1 MKKIIVRL
9 LIALVVVLVLAVLAV
24 GLFLDKAIKSGVETF
39 GPKLTKV
46 DITLHSVSLSLF
58 SGSGTIKGLVVGN
71 PTGLQDTVGHQ
82 GRHRQPLPRAPFVA
96 VGQDFVKSI
105 NVQGPEITFE
115 TNLKNNNLKK
125 ILANVQEATGGGAK
139 EPAKPQEPAQP
150 KEAKPAKKL
159 EVDDF
164 VISGGKVHVAVTALG
179 GQSATIPLPDIHLQ
193 DLGTGPDGIT
203 PGELAKKVLE
213 AIEQGA
219 TQAAAGTVADIG
231 KGAVYLTKDF
241 GKPGQQRRGVS
252 HQGHRQP
259 VQEEVGSET
268 PHTPAP
274 PQRLSARSG

>member
-1 MKKIIVRL
+1 MKKIIVRT

-46 DITLHSVSLSLF
+46 DITLQSVSLSLF

-71 PTGLQDTVGHQ
+71 PPGFKTPSAIKVGTAS
-82 GRHRQPLPRAPFVA
+82 LSLEPRSLLSDKMV
-96 VGQDFVKSI
+96 VKSI

-115 TNLKNNNLKK
+115 TDLKGNNLKK
-125 ILANVQEATGGGAK
+125 ILANVQETTGGGAQ

-193 DLGTGPDGIT
+193 ALGTGPEGIT
-203 PGELAKKVLE
+203 PGELAKQVLE
-213 AIEQGA
+213 AVEKGA
-219 TQAAAGTVADIG
+219 TQAAAGTVTDIG
-231 KGAVYLTKDF
+231 KGALYITKDLANTGTNAVESVTKGLGNLF
-241 GKPGQQRRGVS
+241 KKK
-252 HQGHRQP
+252 
-259 VQEEVGSET
+259 
-268 PHTPAP
+268 
-274 PQRLSARSG
+274 